1 MKLAFAFLLVFSFTL
16 ISNSGFSRQKESKP
30 AEDFSSDMFS
40 GLKFRNIGPAFTSGR
55 ISSIVVNPSDN
66 STWYVAAASG
76 GVWKTT
82 NCGTSWT
89 PIFDD
94 QGSYSIGT
102 VAIDPVNPSV
112 VWVGTGENNSQ
123 RSVSYGDGVY
133 RSEDGGK
140 SWKNVGLKK
149 SEHIARIVIDPRN
162 TNVVYVASQGPLW
175 GPGGDRGLFKTTDAG
190 KTWKNILSV
199 SENTGVTDVVMDPKN
214 PDMLIAASYQ
224 RRRHVWTL
232 IDGGPESAMYKSTDA
247 GATWTKV
254 TSGLPSGEVGRIG
267 LAISPADSRV
277 VYATIEASDKKGGI
291 FRSTDYGASWEK
303 RNGYD
308 ATAMY
313 YATIYGDPKNA
324 DRMYVM
330 NFLIM
335 VSNDGGKTLQPLGEK
350 SKHVDNHCMWIDP
363 ANTNH
368 YLVGCDGGLY
378 QSFDR
383 AATWEFKSNLPVTQ
397 MYDVDVDNTTPFYYV
412 YGGTQDNNSFGGPS
426 RTHSSSGI
434 VNADWFVTTGGDGFQ
449 SRIDPEDPN
458 TVYSESQYGGLVRFD
473 RKTGEQMG
481 IQPQAGI
488 GEEPLRWNWDSP
500 IIVSPHLHTRIY
512 FAANKLFRSDDRGD
526 TWKAVSG
533 DLTRQIDRNA
543 LPVMGKVWGV
553 DAVAKN
559 ASTSLYGNCVALS
572 ESPKQEGLI
581 YVGTDDGLIHVTED
595 GGTQWRKLEKFP
607 TIPER
612 TYVSRL
618 LTSQHDA
625 HTVYASFDNHK
636 NADFAPYILK
646 STDAGNSWTSI
657 KGNLPENGPVL
668 AIAED
673 NIDPNLLFVG
683 TEFGVFFT
691 NNGGEKWIQLKSG
704 LPIIAVRDIAI
715 QKRENDLVLATFG
728 RGFYILDDYSSLR
741 KFSKEIKS
749 KEATI
754 FPSKDALMYIESQ
767 PLGGTKK
774 AAQGE
779 SYFTA
784 PNPPF
789 GATFTYF
796 LSQSYQTLK
805 EKRQLA
811 EKDAEKNHNVIS
823 YPTAD
828 QLRAEDEQLPAE
840 LILTIADTSGNV
852 ICKVPGS
859 MGKGFNRASWDLRY
873 PAPVP
878 STPNPENEDEQE
890 GGALVM
896 PGTYEVSIAKRIDG
910 VLTQLAGPEKFQV
923 GVEGVSSMKPEERQE
938 LVAFQEKVSRL
949 QRAVF
954 GALQVANDLKSRLTS
969 IKQAL
974 QQTSA
979 PVENLMSA
987 ALTIEKRDNEILREL
1002 RGDNTMRSR
1011 NENSPMAISERV
1023 NSIVDDERF
1032 STSRPTQT
1040 HRDAY
1045 KNAGIAFETQLR
1057 NLHTLIEVD
1066 LMQLEK
1072 GMESAGSPWTP
1083 GRLPDWKQE

>member
-1 MKLAFAFLLVFSFTL
+1 MKLFFVFLLVVSLAL

-30 AEDFSSDMFS
+30 PEDFSSEMFN
-40 GLKFRNIGPAFTSGR
+40 GLKFRSIGPAFTSGR
-55 ISSIVVNPSDN
+55 ISSIAVNPSDN

-102 VAIDPVNPSV
+102 VSIDPVNPSV

-247 GATWTKV
+247 GATWNKV

-277 VYATIEASDKKGGI
+277 VYASIEASDKKGGI

-335 VSNDGGKTLQPLGEK
+335 VSNDGGKTLQTLGEK
-350 SKHVDNHCMWIDP
+350 SKHVDNHCMWVDP
-363 ANTNH
+363 SNTNH

-378 QSFDR
+378 ESFDR
-383 AATWEFKSNLPVTQ
+383 AATWAFKSNLPVVQ
-397 MYDVDVDNTTPFYYV
+397 MYDVDVDNTLPFYYV

-426 RTHSSSGI
+426 RTRSSSGI
-434 VNADWFVTTGGDGFQ
+434 VNSDWYVTTGGDGFQ

-581 YVGTDDGLIHVTED
+581 YVGTDDGLIHVTEN
-595 GGTQWRKLEKFP
+595 GGAQWRKLEKFP
-607 TIPER
+607 TVPER

-618 LTSQHDA
+618 L
-625 HTVYASFDNHK
+625 
-636 NADFAPYILK
+636 
-646 STDAGNSWTSI
+646 
-657 KGNLPENGPVL
+657 
-668 AIAED
+668 
-673 NIDPNLLFVG
+673 
-683 TEFGVFFT
+683 
-691 NNGGEKWIQLKSG
+691 
-704 LPIIAVRDIAI
+704 
-715 QKRENDLVLATFG
+715 
-728 RGFYILDDYSSLR
+728 
-741 KFSKEIKS
+741 
-749 KEATI
+749 
-754 FPSKDALMYIESQ
+754 
-767 PLGGTKK
+767 
-774 AAQGE
+774 
-779 SYFTA
+779 
-784 PNPPF
+784 
-789 GATFTYF
+789 
-796 LSQSYQTLK
+796 
-805 EKRQLA
+805 
-811 EKDAEKNHNVIS
+811 NV
-823 YPTAD
+823 
-828 QLRAEDEQLPAE
+828 
-840 LILTIADTSGNV
+840 
-852 ICKVPGS
+852 
-859 MGKGFNRASWDLRY
+859 
-873 PAPVP
+873 
-878 STPNPENEDEQE
+878 
-890 GGALVM
+890 
-896 PGTYEVSIAKRIDG
+896 
-910 VLTQLAGPEKFQV
+910 
-923 GVEGVSSMKPEERQE
+923 
-938 LVAFQEKVSRL
+938 
-949 QRAVF
+949 
-954 GALQVANDLKSRLTS
+954 
-969 IKQAL
+969 
-974 QQTSA
+974 SA
-979 PVENLMSA
+979 
-987 ALTIEKRDNEILREL
+987 
-1002 RGDNTMRSR
+1002 
-1011 NENSPMAISERV
+1011 
-1023 NSIVDDERF
+1023 
-1032 STSRPTQT
+1032 
-1040 HRDAY
+1040 
-1045 KNAGIAFETQLR
+1045 
-1057 NLHTLIEVD
+1057 
-1066 LMQLEK
+1066 
-1072 GMESAGSPWTP
+1072 
-1083 GRLPDWKQE
+1083 